1 MQDTVA
7 ASAVIEQAKG
17 VLMITHRSSADEAGE
32 ELARRARAGRRS
44 LPDEARLT
52 LDRLSAA
59 LLDDP
64 ASRHASLRDGA
75 EEFSSARY
83 LNGRASS
90 APPSPSGDVEPLQRR
105 TKRRVPARRRRP
117 KLPMAQEFLEALSGS
132 VTVLT
137 PVRGRGG
144 KVEDYRIDAASPD
157 AVDIAGRTGK
167 ELVGLR
173 VLEAYPTVLGTE
185 LWDGYRSALETG
197 TVWTG
202 APFEYEEAVAGI
214 PHLSRFQVRAVPSG
228 GRLVV
233 TWERLGPGEREP
245 GTPKP
250 PSPCAR
256 ATSSSSTRTA

>member
-1 MQDTVA
+1 
-7 ASAVIEQAKG
+7 
-17 VLMITHRSSADEAGE
+17 
-32 ELARRARAGRRS
+32 
-44 LPDEARLT
+44 
-52 LDRLSAA
+52 
-59 LLDDP
+59 
-64 ASRHASLRDGA
+64 
-75 EEFSSARY
+75 
-83 LNGRASS
+83 
-90 APPSPSGDVEPLQRR
+90 
-105 TKRRVPARRRRP
+105 
-117 KLPMAQEFLEALSGS
+117 MAQEFLEALSGS

-233 TWERLGPGEREP
+233 TWERLGPGEREQRRDRIVQRLANLGWADWDLATNTIP
-245 GTPKP
+245 LPARHPRYHLGRGRP
-250 PSPCAR
+250 PAAAPR
-256 ATSSSSTRTA
+256 P